1 MRIRMEVEEDIEED
15 EVVIRCG
22 RWTEE
27 MQAVQQAVYQAV
39 SQRKTFVFYKGDA
52 EYYLGLEQILFFE
65 TDGNGVSAHTISDV
79 YQTNSK
85 LYELEEVLPSN
96 FMRISK
102 STILNVNRVYAM
114 TRNLT
119 ASSLIE
125 FQNTHKQVYVSRNY
139 YKALKC
145 RLEEKRK

>member
-1 MRIRMEVEEDIEED
+1 MRIRMEVDVGIEED

-27 MQAVQQAVYQAV
+27 MQAVQQAVCQAV
-39 SQRKTFVFYKGDA
+39 SQRKTFVFYKGDV

-65 TDGNGVSAHTISDV
+65 TDGNGVSAHTVDDV
-79 YQTNSK
+79 YQTKSK
-85 LYELEEVLPSN
+85 LYELEEVLPSS